1 MQMCIYPSQ
10 YVHVVMDVC
19 SLYLLCLIFPRC
31 SSVNILHIFHFG
43 CVFNLTCMRF
53 AVQSVCRLV
62 GCVLH
67 IIYNVH
73 MTGPFFCYSPILFTP
88 VLVGWSLGGKS

>member
-1 MQMCIYPSQ
+1 MQFVFAVLDFPQ
-10 YVHVVMDVC
+10 V
-19 SLYLLCLIFPRC
+19 LLCQYTPYFPLWVC
-31 SSVNILHIFHFG
+31 
-43 CVFNLTCMRF
+43 FNLTCMRF
-53 AVQSVCRLV
+53 AVQSVLWLV